1 MELLTVHE
9 AQEIGEKKFKQHN
22 AITSG
27 RYDFTPCQ
35 LDILFMILASLEES
49 QLTYTIHA
57 KDIELLTGREW
68 NYQQLKKST
77 EDIGSRMFE
86 IETELSYK
94 QIWLFQSVEYLIGK
108 GAFEVMISEP
118 AKPLF
123 FELRNNFTHFQ
134 LKSVLACT
142 SSYAKRLYMLACQ
155 WRTVG
160 RFPKPIPILKLKEML
175 GLVDKK
181 GNEQYVR
188 ISQFQ
193 EKVLDIA
200 KKQINERTDIS
211 FDYELFKRGRS
222 YEYIQIYV
230 DTSKKLPKQLEIDY
244 KEPLSFQKNV
254 RIVMAYGLSE
264 DQAKLIVK
272 DGYDKFVD
280 FITKVNER
288 AKKGEINIENAAAYI
303 IGTYKKR
310 GILV

>member
-1 MELLTVHE
+1 
-9 AQEIGEKKFKQHN
+9 
-22 AITSG
+22 
-27 RYDFTPCQ
+27 
-35 LDILFMILASLEES
+35 
-49 QLTYTIHA
+49 
-57 KDIELLTGREW
+57 
-68 NYQQLKKST
+68 
-77 EDIGSRMFE
+77 
-86 IETELSYK
+86 
-94 QIWLFQSVEYLIGK
+94 
-108 GAFEVMISEP
+108 
-118 AKPLF
+118 

-200 KKQINERTDIS
+200 KKQINETTDVACGK
-211 FDYELFKRGRS
+211 ELCKMGRS

-230 DTSKKLPKQLEIDY
+230 DTSEKRPKQLEIDD
-244 KEPLSFQKNV
+244 KEPLSLQKDV

-264 DQAKLIVK
+264 DEAKLIVK
-272 DGYDKFVD
+272 DG
-280 FITKVNER
+280 
-288 AKKGEINIENAAAYI
+288 
-303 IGTYKKR
+303 
-310 GILV
+310 